1 MYGIEGSDAKHSAC
15 KIVDGFESMVVVF
28 YLSAVIT
35 ITLHSLVRAHQF
47 AYLAEIPPL
56 LQIAF
61 YFGYMAV
68 VCYAFLLM
76 LGTVGFRASLTF
88 VRYRALH
95 GLETIAP
102 NYVVA

>member
-1 MYGIEGSDAKHSAC
+1 MQ
-15 KIVDGFESMVVVF
+15 
-28 YLSAVIT
+28 
-35 ITLHSLVRAHQF
+35 TLHLLNA
-47 AYLAEIPPL
+47 ALA

-88 VRYRALH
+88 VRS
-95 GLETIAP
+95 
-102 NYVVA
+102 V